1 MRTAATAI
9 DIRRAPAFLAGADGL
24 LVGASGR
31 LRFRVHKRP
40 HLSNLRGRPKKMPVK

>member
-9 DIRRAPAFLAGADGL
+9 DIRRAPAFLAGADGF

-31 LRFRVHKRP
+31 LRFRVHNDLTSATLGGGPRKCR
-40 HLSNLRGRPKKMPVK
+40 